1 MTQVP
6 AKKPNTIGELI
17 KAQIPAIAMAVGGK
31 TPDERKRRAERFARI
46 CLTAVRNT
54 PKLANCTM
62 ESFAAAMMICA
73 QLDLEPNT
81 PQGLAFLI
89 PYENRRRG
97 ITECQFQIGYKGLLQ
112 LAYRSGA
119 VQSFNADVVYE
130 EEIKAGMF
138 EYKKGIMPSIRHDVD
153 LLNPKLREGRIVA
166 AYAACT
172 LTGGQPLLRVV
183 DAKEVERAQK
193 TSASMAAAKR
203 YNKADY
209 SPWQTSPEAMWMK
222 TAIKRLAAWMPQT
235 EMLALAV
242 DTDDRTERGESF
254 GQEEKSDIEQLNSAL
269 ANAVVEEPPAL
280 EAAPQAGETI
290 DMQPAAEPAPAEV
303 VNPETGEVTPAHA
316 ARETGT
322 APQPEAAAQRSSF
335 LITCPK
341 NGNQVDEL
349 ECQGK
354 PCRSGCPEFE

>member
-1 MTQVP
+1 MTQI
-6 AKKPNTIGELI
+6 ARKPNTIGELI
-17 KAQIPAIAMAVGGK
+17 QAQIPAIAMAVGGK
-31 TPDERKRRAERFARI
+31 TPEERKRRAERFARI

-62 ESFAAAMMICA
+62 ESFAASMMICA

-89 PYENRRRG
+89 PFENRRRS

-112 LAYRSGA
+112 LAYRSGV

-130 EEIKAGMF
+130 NEIKAGMF
-138 EYKKGIMPSIRHDVD
+138 EYRKGIMPTIRHDVD
-153 LLNPKLREGRIVA
+153 LLNPNLREGKIVA

-193 TSASMAAAKR
+193 SSASMAAARK
-203 YNKADY
+203 YNKGDY

-242 DTDDRTERGESF
+242 DTDDRAERGESF
-254 GQEEKSDIEQLNSAL
+254 AIEEKSGVEQLNTAL
-269 ANAVVEEPPAL
+269 ANAVAEEQPAI
-280 EAAPQAGETI
+280 ETTAQAGETI
-290 DMQPAAEPAPAEV
+290 DTKPEPAKPASPVTSRHDDDDDDEEDFYRSAARDNARDLAEPQA
-303 VNPETGEVTPAHA
+303 GH
-316 ARETGT
+316 
-322 APQPEAAAQRSSF
+322 
-335 LITCPK
+335 
-341 NGNQVDEL
+341 
-349 ECQGK
+349 
-354 PCRSGCPEFE
+354 

>member
-254 GQEEKSDIEQLNSAL
+254 GQEEKSDIEQLNNAL
-269 ANAVVEEPPAL
+269 ANAAVEEPPAL
-280 EAAPQAGETI
+280 EAAPQAEAE
-290 DMQPAAEPAPAEV
+290 PEPAPEPK
-303 VNPETGEVTPAHA
+303 PEPAKP
-316 ARETGT
+316 T
-322 APQPEAAAQRSSF
+322 AKAAAKPAEQPQQPIYGKFR
-335 LITCPK
+335 CPK
-341 NGNQVDEL
+341 GTDKAPVWVTESNCASCDE
-349 ECQGK
+349 
-354 PCRSGCPEFE
+354 RNGCPQWGEEDF